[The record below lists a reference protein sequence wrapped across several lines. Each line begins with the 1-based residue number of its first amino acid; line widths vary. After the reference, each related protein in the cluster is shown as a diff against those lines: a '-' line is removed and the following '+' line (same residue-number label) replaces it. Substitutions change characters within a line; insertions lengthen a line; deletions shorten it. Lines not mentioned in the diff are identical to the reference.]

1 MWSSAY
7 KLFLNNLKN
16 IDKQNNSQISLRF
29 CLSFPEI
36 STVIPGMLNNIHVE
50 ENVLSS
56 ELGKFSVDIVNKFQ
70 EIYNQNNFFIR

>member
-1 MWSSAY
+1 M
-7 KLFLNNLKN
+7 KVLEK
-16 IDKQNNSQISLRF
+16 I
-29 CLSFPEI
+29 EI
-36 STVIPGMLNNIHVE
+36 PQDNVNDETVIIANIHVE